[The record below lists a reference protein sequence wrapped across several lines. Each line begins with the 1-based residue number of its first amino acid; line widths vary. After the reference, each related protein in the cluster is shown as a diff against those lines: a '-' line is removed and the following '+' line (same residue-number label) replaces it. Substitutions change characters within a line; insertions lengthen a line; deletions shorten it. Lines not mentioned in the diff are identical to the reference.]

1 MSDNKKR
8 YVSNRISLLLLV
20 VLTLLGA
27 LDICTSFFLKNLTNI
42 EKIVIY
48 IVIFIIPIIVYNR
61 LARVKAKNIL
71 QLHHVKARFLPFIL
85 LFGLSTSIICALINV
100 GSAAILGNFF
110 DISMSTSTV
119 SFVSEKT
126 YVIVIA
132 SVIMPAVCEEL
143 LLRGVAL
150 SEYSRYGVSIS
161 VIMTSVIFALF
172 HGNVVTI
179 PSLFVA
185 GVFYAVLTHLF
196 KSVWPSIICH
206 IINNALAMFISV
218 NSDYIGY
225 LLDDVIFVV
234 IIVCAIFLVLYLTLR
249 LTERVID
256 ELGSKKRLK
265 TNVKRLAYGDPLGS
279 IYIWIFLAVSIFI
292 CVRNI
297 L

>member
-1 MSDNKKR
+1 MSDKKR
-8 YVSNRISLLLLV
+8 YISNRISLLLLV

-27 LDICTSFFLKNLTNI
+27 LDICTSFFLKNLTNV
-42 EKIVIY
+42 EKIIIYVI
-48 IVIFIIPIIVYNR
+48 IFIIPIIVYTR
-61 LARVKAKNIL
+61 LSKAKAKNIMS
-71 QLHHVKARFLPFIL
+71 LHHVKARYLPFIL
-85 LFGLSTSIICALINV
+85 LFGLSTSVICALINV
-100 GSAAILGNFF
+100 GSAALFKNFF

-119 SFVSEKT
+119 SFVSDKT
-126 YVIVIA
+126 YVTVIA
-132 SVIMPAVCEEL
+132 LVIMPAVCEEL

-161 VIMTSVIFALF
+161 VIMTAIIFALF

-196 KSVWPSIICH
+196 KSVWPSILCH
-206 IINNALAMFISV
+206 IINNALAVFISA
-218 NSDYIGY
+218 NSDYISY
-225 LLDDVIFVV
+225 LLQDVIFVV
-234 IIVCAIFLVLYLTLR
+234 IIVCAVFLILYLTLR
-249 LTERVID
+249 LTEKIID
-256 ELGSKKRLK
+256 ELGSKNRLK

-279 IYIWIFLAVSIFI
+279 IYIWIFFAVSIFI